1 MIKACLFDMDGVIV
15 DTAKFHF
22 KAWQRLADSLGIEFS
37 EKENEELKGISRVDS
52 LEKILGWGHLVLN
65 NQKKI
70 QLMELKNKWYL
81 EYVEDVDPSNALPG
95 VMNFLAELNKAGIK
109 IGLGSSS
116 KNSIHILDKL
126 GILLYFETII
136 DGNKI
141 HMSKPHPEVFERGA
155 SELGLN
161 PSEIIVFEDAI
172 SGVEA
177 AVIGGFY
184 CIAIGDPAILGKA
197 HAVVSS
203 LDGMTIRKMNELIRP
218 FLMN

>member
-22 KAWQRLADSLGIEFS
+22 KAWHRLADSLSIEFT

-52 LEKILGWGHLVLN
+52 LEKILAWGHLVLN

-70 QLMELKNKWYL
+70 ELMELKNKWFL
-81 EYVEDVDPSNALPG
+81 EYVEEVDPSDMLPG
-95 VMNFLAELNKAGIK
+95 VMDFITELHKAGIK

-116 KNSIHILDKL
+116 KNAIHLLEKM
-126 GILLYFETII
+126 GILSYFETII

-155 SELGLN
+155 SELGIE
-161 PSEIIVFEDAI
+161 PMEIVVFEDAM

-177 AVIGGFY
+177 AIAGGFY
-184 CIAIGDPAILGKA
+184 CIALGDPSILGKA
-197 HAVVSS
+197 HAVIPS
-203 LDGMTIRKMNELIRP
+203 LEGMTILKMNELIRP